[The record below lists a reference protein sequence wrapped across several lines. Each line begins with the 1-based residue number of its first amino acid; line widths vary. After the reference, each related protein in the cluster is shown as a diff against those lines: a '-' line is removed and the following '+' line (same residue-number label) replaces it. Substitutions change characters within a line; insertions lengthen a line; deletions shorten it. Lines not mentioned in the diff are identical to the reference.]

1 MSAIRIRRHLDSETL
16 HLPELRGMIGRDVEI
31 IVRDEAHETTVATS
45 AAASG
50 EFWNPPS
57 LDQLARRQGYR
68 GPFDFHAALGALGDA
83 DWEGFDE
90 YLDEMRRAPQ
100 EDDGAEK

>member
-1 MSAIRIRRHLDSETL
+1 MNAIRIRRHLDSETL

-31 IVRDEAHETTVATS
+31 IVRDDTHATTAATNAPGS
-45 AAASG
+45 D

-57 LDQLARRQGYR
+57 LVELARRQGYR
-68 GPFDFHAALGALGDA
+68 GPFDFHAALGSLGDA

-90 YLDEMRRAPQ
+90 YIEEMRRAP
-100 EDDGAEK
+100 EGDDGAEK